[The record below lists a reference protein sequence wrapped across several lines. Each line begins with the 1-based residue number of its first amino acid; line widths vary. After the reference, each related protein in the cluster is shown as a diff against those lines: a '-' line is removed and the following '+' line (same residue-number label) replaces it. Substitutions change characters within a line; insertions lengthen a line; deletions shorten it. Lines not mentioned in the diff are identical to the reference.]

1 MSRRQELADV
11 AIATLARE
19 GMRGLTHRAVDRAAG
34 LPEGSTSYY
43 FRTRDALL
51 EAVVRRLAEV
61 TAGDLGAL
69 PTSAPGGLDGLAH
82 AIAAVLERWVTE
94 QADRHLA
101 RYELALEANR
111 RPRIRD
117 LLSDTGAR
125 LRDQVADLMAA
136 SGVPVGPERAAD
148 LVAYLDGLVFDRLA
162 GAGTARGRADDF
174 ADRVRPLLA
183 AMADG
188 EPKRASTTSTGN
200 RTPSARHGRQRREGG
215 T

>member
-61 TAGDLGAL
+61 TAGDLGAV
-69 PTSAPGGLDGLAH
+69 PTSAPGGHDGLAR

-94 QADRHLA
+94 EADRHLA

-111 RPRIRD
+111 RPRIRE

-125 LRDQVADLMAA
+125 LRDRVVDLLAA
-136 SGVPVGPERAAD
+136 AGVPVEPERAAD

-162 GAGTARGRADDF
+162 GARTARGRADDF

-183 AMADG
+183 AMAAG
-188 EPKRASTTSTGN
+188 GPKPASTARAGN
-200 RTPSARHGRQRREGG
+200 RAPSARPGRQRRAGG
-215 T
+215 A